1 MRLAHMEGD
10 WPSIMAISLITRA
23 QNQFGHVCLA
33 LLQTGQAT
41 SVVICSKL
49 ALHFG
54 AVLVSPAALQAEDKA
69 SQKKPNKS
77 DKFCDFLCLSDITVN
92 ICLIMIHYFYIS

>member
-1 MRLAHMEGD
+1 
-10 WPSIMAISLITRA
+10 MAISLITKA

-77 DKFCDFLCLSDITVN
+77 DEFCDFFVS
-92 ICLIMIHYFYIS
+92 LILLLIFVS

>member
-10 WPSIMAISLITRA
+10 WPSIMAISLITKA

-41 SVVICSKL
+41 SVICSKL

-77 DKFCDFLCLSDITVN
+77 DEFCDFFVSDITVN
-92 ICLIMIHYFYIS
+92 ICLIMIHSFYVS